1 MSLQRPFIM
10 SVLIAVS
17 FLLMIMATSVHA
29 GDESPD
35 LNSLSDDD
43 LKAVT
48 VNFERKAC
56 FGTCPAYTVTI
67 HGDGRVEY
75 VGKSDVKE
83 QGSRQGRVDKA
94 AVKALMSQ
102 FAAAKFWS
110 LSDYAGEKCCSVC
123 TDMATAVTELT
134 VKGVSHRVL
143 HYYGCSCAPKALF
156 ELEFAIDKS
165 IKVEQWTGDV
175 SKAGP
180 YGTTCFNPQK

>member
-75 VGKSDVKE
+75 VGKSQVKE

-102 FAAAKFWS
+102 
-110 LSDYAGEKCCSVC
+110 
-123 TDMATAVTELT
+123 
-134 VKGVSHRVL
+134 
-143 HYYGCSCAPKALF
+143 
-156 ELEFAIDKS
+156 
-165 IKVEQWTGDV
+165 
-175 SKAGP
+175 
-180 YGTTCFNPQK
+180 